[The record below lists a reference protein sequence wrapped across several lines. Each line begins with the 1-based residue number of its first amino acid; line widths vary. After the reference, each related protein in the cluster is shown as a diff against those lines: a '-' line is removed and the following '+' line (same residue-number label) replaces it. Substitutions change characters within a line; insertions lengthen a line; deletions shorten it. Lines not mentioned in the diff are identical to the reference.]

1 MLLLLIAVAFVSAL
15 LNLRSGQ
22 FPKDALA
29 IAVVVVL
36 NALLGYLQE
45 SKAEIALQALQD
57 LAQPLVRARVAG
69 EVLSLPAVEL
79 VPGDLVLME
88 AGDRVAA
95 DMRLLEA
102 ARLAVQEAAL
112 IGESL
117 AVKKQAEQ
125 LLVAET
131 RLQERINCVH

>member
-45 SKAEIALQALQD
+45 SKAEIALQAMQD